1 MSVILDEYDLRE
13 MPPRERLDKIKEL
26 LKNEGDESI
35 RWDAVWL
42 AGEIIDTENLKLF
55 DPMQE
60 EIANLMAWVLKNE
73 KNGIVKHE
81 AAFQI
86 GLRNMRDK
94 IPDLLYCAQNDK
106 SDVARHEAIEA
117 LGLMRVHSCKEELKK
132 MQDSPI
138 EAVSETATFVLKR
151 LERLKDKGEY
161 RGEAII

>member
-1 MSVILDEYDLRE
+1 
-13 MPPRERLDKIKEL
+13 
-26 LKNEGDESI
+26 
-35 RWDAVWL
+35 
-42 AGEIIDTENLKLF
+42 
-55 DPMQE
+55 
-60 EIANLMAWVLKNE
+60 
-73 KNGIVKHE
+73 
-81 AAFQI
+81 
-86 GLRNMRDK
+86 MRDK